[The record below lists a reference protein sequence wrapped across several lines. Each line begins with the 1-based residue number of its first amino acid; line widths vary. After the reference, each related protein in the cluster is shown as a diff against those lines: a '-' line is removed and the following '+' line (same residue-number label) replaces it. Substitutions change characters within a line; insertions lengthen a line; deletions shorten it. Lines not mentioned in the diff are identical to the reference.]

1 MPNVSGVFKMS
12 GEKELQKLLATMKP
26 ELQAGEYVFVAVSS
40 GELAQLDIQPV
51 GWFREAEGITLIV
64 ERTTAEQAGLTYA
77 FVSRMITLTVH
88 SSLEAVGFL
97 AVITRTLADADISVN
112 PVSAYY
118 HDHLFVPSDKA
129 ERAMQLLAM
138 LAQSHNLH

>member
-1 MPNVSGVFKMS
+1 MNANKGAVKMP

-26 ELQAGEYVFVAVSS
+26 ELQAGEVVFATVSA
-40 GELAQLDIQPV
+40 GEFAQLDIRPI
-51 GWFREAEGITLIV
+51 GWFREAEGITLIAD
-64 ERTTAEQAGLTYA
+64 RGAAEQAGLSCT

-97 AVITRTLADADISVN
+97 AVITRTLADAGISVN

-118 HDHLFVPSDKA
+118 HDHLFVPVNKA
-129 ERAMQLLAM
+129 QRAMQLLTT
-138 LAQSHNLH
+138 LAQSHG

>member
-1 MPNVSGVFKMS
+1 MP
-12 GEKELQKLLATMKP
+12 GEKELQKLLTTMRP
-26 ELQAGEYVFVAVSS
+26 ELQAGEYVFCSIS
-40 GELAQLDIQPV
+40 PELFEQLDIQPV

-64 ERTTAEQAGLTYA
+64 DKSVAEQAGLTYA

-97 AVITRTLADADISVN
+97 AAITRALADAGISVN

-129 ERAMQLLAM
+129 ERAMQLLAI